1 MANNQK
7 NLTGV
12 HLGGNHNHNG
22 LIPRKTVEKTLNT
35 VWVENIK
42 TAITSQMATKSL
54 RSGTLY
60 FDKEELGFS
69 PTDVVTNYLRSELAM
84 ELSLDKIEEET
95 IIIIGRWDRNA
106 FLWYIRILVS
116 DLKEDIST
124 LMNNKK

>member
-1 MANNQK
+1 M
-7 NLTGV
+7 
-12 HLGGNHNHNG
+12 
-22 LIPRKTVEKTLNT
+22 NT